1 MELEVQEG
9 KSTTTA
15 SPKKKTNVCSINIRD
30 VKSVKEWVDR
40 QTDDAKEWSDKGKF
54 EFVRPWA
61 QYLHAYVDAHHC
73 PPAVFLEIGVR
84 PKIWSVHKY
93 YGQNQRKNTVFCIAR
108 FMLTNL

>member
-54 EFVRPWA
+54 EFVLKKAWTKDEARALCVCLFCGDGDRRAP
-61 QYLHAYVDAHHC
+61 
-73 PPAVFLEIGVR
+73 
-84 PKIWSVHKY
+84 
-93 YGQNQRKNTVFCIAR
+93 NTKDDCIHLLASW
-108 FMLTNL
+108 MISGGGD